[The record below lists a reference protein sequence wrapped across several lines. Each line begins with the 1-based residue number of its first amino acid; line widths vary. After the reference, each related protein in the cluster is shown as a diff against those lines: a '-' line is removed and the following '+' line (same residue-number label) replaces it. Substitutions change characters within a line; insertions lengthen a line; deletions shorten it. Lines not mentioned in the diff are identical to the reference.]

1 MTPSARSAGLAALA
15 AFAAFAQTAAPPS
28 FEVAS
33 VKVDTVG
40 TNEGPG
46 RGRPIVNTDP
56 GSLSM
61 KNVPLKAVIQWA
73 YHVYPYQ
80 VSGPSWIDTDRFA
93 IDAKTPGPASE
104 DQRRQ
109 MLQTLLA
116 ERFKLAFH
124 RETKEL
130 GAYVVTVGKNG
141 PKFKESEG
149 EGEMELK
156 PNGRAGITI
165 RHATMA
171 QLADMINSELGDS
184 PFMVRLV
191 VDQTGLKGRYD
202 FSIDMTNVMGITSPV
217 ERGAPGSGPDEML
230 NLVLGAISDQL
241 GLKFEAKKTAVE
253 VLVIDHAEKVPVE
266 N

>member
-15 AFAAFAQTAAPPS
+15 AFAALAQPAAPLA
-28 FEVAS
+28 FDVAS

-46 RGRPIVNTDP
+46 RGRPIVTTDP

-93 IDAKTPGPASE
+93 IDAKTPGATSE

-149 EGEMELK
+149 EGDMELK

-165 RHATMA
+165 HHATMA

-202 FSIDMTNVMGITSPV
+202 FTIDMTNVMGITSPV
-217 ERGAPGSGPDEML
+217 ERGAPGSGPDEIL
-230 NLVLGAISDQL
+230 NLVLGTISDQL